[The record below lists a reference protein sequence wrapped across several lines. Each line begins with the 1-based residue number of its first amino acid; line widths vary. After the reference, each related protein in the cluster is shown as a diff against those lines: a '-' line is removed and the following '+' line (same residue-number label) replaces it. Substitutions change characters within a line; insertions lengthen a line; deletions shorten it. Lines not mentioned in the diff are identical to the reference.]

1 MARDGLSIKLEGGAK
16 LDRAL
21 AKMAITHQSKTSAL
35 VYASLNSG
43 ANVTKKAVAKKA
55 PVDKGTLKKSLVNGL
70 RRRVRT
76 PRDVFIAAVNFK
88 FTRDGGENEGTGGWT
103 SLFTILGTK
112 NQHPNNFLLKGAKD
126 SESAVRNKIGLQ
138 LAKKIAVLDQ
148 KIINREL

>member
-1 MARDGLSIKLEGGAK
+1 MARDGLSIKLEGAAK

-35 VYASLNSG
+35 VYSALNSG

-55 PVDKGTLKKSLVNGL
+55 PIDKGTLKSSLINGL
-70 RRRVRT
+70 RRKVRT
-76 PRDVFIAAVNFK
+76 PRDVFLAAVSFEFK
-88 FTRDGGENEGTGGWT
+88 RDKGENTGSGGWT

-112 NQHPNNFLLKGAKD
+112 KLHPNNFLLKGAKS
-126 SESAVRNKIGLQ
+126 SESLVRKKIGFM

-148 KIINREL
+148 KIINNAL